1 MSDFEIFVCED
12 DQWYADFL
20 MYQIGL
26 NPDFFVKKFYSGKE
40 LLAALHLQPDVITLD
55 YSLPDFKGEDLV
67 KLIKKESPNT
77 EIIIIS
83 GQSDISVALNLLKN
97 GVYDYLVKDNDI
109 KERLWNT
116 LIRIKEQ
123 TKLKDKIEKLS
134 QEVSKKYDFSKSII
148 GSSDSLKHTFQLLE
162 KACQSNINVSITGET
177 GTGKELIAKA
187 IHYNSKQKK
196 GPFVAINVSAIPKEL
211 IESELFGHEKG
222 AFTGAQ
228 TRRIGK
234 FEEAEGGT
242 IFLDEIGEMDLHTQ
256 VKILRVLQEKEIVRV
271 GENKAVKI
279 NCRIITA
286 THRDLNEEV
295 QKNRFRQ
302 DLYYRLIGLPIELAP
317 LRERKSDIIHLS
329 THFIKLF
336 AKEND
341 FPVKKLSEES
351 IKKLLK
357 YNFPGNVRELKSIID
372 LAMVLSDEQT
382 IEEHN
387 IVLNEANSVQDV
399 FAEELSLNEVT
410 NNLIKMYMQKYK
422 GNIPKVAEILDIGK
436 STIYRLIKE
445 NNIEIN

>member
-1 MSDFEIFVCED
+1 MKKFEIFVCED
-12 DQWYADFL
+12 DNWYADFL
-20 MYQIGL
+20 QYQIAL
-26 NPDFFVKKFYSGKE
+26 NPDFIVKKFHSGKDLIE
-40 LLAALHLQPDVITLD
+40 SLHFRPEVITLD
-55 YSLPDFKGEDLV
+55 YSLPDYKGDDIV
-67 KLIKKESPNT
+67 KIIKKESPET

-83 GQSDISVALNLLKN
+83 GQNDISVALNLLKN

-116 LIRIKEQ
+116 LIKIKEHDA
-123 TKLKDKIEKLS
+123 LKEKIEKLS
-134 QEVSKKYDFSKSII
+134 EEISKKYDFSKSIVGTSEKI
-148 GSSDSLKHTFQLLE
+148 KATFLFLE
-162 KACQSNINVSITGET
+162 KACQSNINVSINGET

-222 AFTGAQ
+222 SFTGAQ
-228 TRRIGK
+228 VRRIGK

-256 VKILRVLQEKEIVRV
+256 VKILRVLQEREITRV
-271 GENKAVKI
+271 GENKPIKI

-286 THRDLNEEV
+286 THRDLNDEV
-295 QKNRFRQ
+295 KKNRFRQ
-302 DLYYRLIGLPIELAP
+302 DLYYRLIGLPIELPP
-317 LRERKSDIIHLS
+317 LRERKSDIILLAS
-329 THFIKLF
+329 HFIKLF

-341 FPVKKLSEES
+341 FPAKTLNEDSVRKLM
-351 IKKLLK
+351 K

-372 LAMVLSDEQT
+372 LAMVLSDGNS
-382 IEEHN
+382 IETEN
-387 IVLNEANSVQDV
+387 IILNETNAMEDV
-399 FAEELSLNEVT
+399 FSIELTLNEVT
-410 NNLIKMYMQKYK
+410 NNLIKIYMQKYK
-422 GNIPKVAEILDIGK
+422 GNIAKVAEILDIGK

>member
-1 MSDFEIFVCED
+1 MKKFEIFVCED
-12 DQWYADFL
+12 DNWYADFL
-20 MYQIGL
+20 QYQITL
-26 NPDFFVKKFYSGKE
+26 NPDFIVKKFHSGKD
-40 LLAALHLQPDVITLD
+40 LIDSLHFMPEVITLD
-55 YSLPDFKGEDLV
+55 YSLPDYKGDDLV
-67 KLIKKESPNT
+67 KIIKKESPET

-83 GQSDISVALNLLKN
+83 GQNDISVALNLLKN

-116 LIRIKEQ
+116 LIKIKENGV
-123 TKLKDKIEKLS
+123 LKEKIEKLS
-134 QEVSKKYDFSKSII
+134 EEISKKYDFSKSIVGTSEKI
-148 GSSDSLKHTFQLLE
+148 KATFLFLE
-162 KACQSNINVSITGET
+162 KACQSNINVSINGET

-222 AFTGAQ
+222 SFTGAQ
-228 TRRIGK
+228 VRRIGK

-256 VKILRVLQEKEIVRV
+256 VKILRVLQEREITRV
-271 GENKAVKI
+271 GENKTIKI

-295 QKNRFRQ
+295 KKNRFRQ
-302 DLYYRLIGLPIELAP
+302 DLYYRLIGLPIELPP
-317 LRERKSDIIHLS
+317 LRERKSDIILLAS
-329 THFIKLF
+329 HFIKLF

-341 FPVKKLSEES
+341 FPVKTLNEDSVRKLM
-351 IKKLLK
+351 K

-372 LAMVLSDEQT
+372 LAMVLSDGNSIETENIILNETNAMEDVFSIEQT
-382 IEEHN
+382 
-387 IVLNEANSVQDV
+387 
-399 FAEELSLNEVT
+399 LNEVT
-410 NNLIKMYMQKYK
+410 NNLIKHYMQKYK
-422 GNIPKVAEILDIGK
+422 GNIAKVAEILDIGK

>member
-55 YSLPDFKGEDLV
+55 YSLPDYKGEDLV

-77 EIIIIS
+77 EIVIIS

-123 TKLKDKIEKLS
+123 SKLKAKIEKLS

-148 GSSDSLKHTFQLLE
+148 GSSDSLKNTFQLLE

-256 VKILRVLQEKEIVRV
+256 VKILRVLQEREIVRV

-286 THRDLNEEV
+286 THRDLKEEV

-317 LRERKSDIIHLS
+317 LRERKADIIHLS

-336 AKEND
+336 AKDNE
-341 FPVKKLSEES
+341 FPIKTLSEEA

-357 YNFPGNVRELKSIID
+357 YDFLGNVRELKSIID
-372 LAMVLSDEQT
+372 LAMVLSDEHT

-387 IVLNEANSVQDV
+387 IVLNEAHSLQDV
-399 FAEELSLNEVT
+399 FAEELTLNEVT
-410 NNLIKMYMQKYK
+410 NNLIKLYMQKYK

>member
-1 MSDFEIFVCED
+1 MSNFEIFVCED

-26 NPDFFVKKFYSGKE
+26 NPDFSIKKFHSGKE
-40 LLAALHLQPDVITLD
+40 LLGSLHLQPDVITLD
-55 YSLPDFKGEDLV
+55 YSLPDFKGEELV
-67 KLIKKESPNT
+67 KLIKKESPHT

-83 GQSDISVALNLLKN
+83 GQGDISVALNLLKN

-109 KERLWNT
+109 KERLWNS
-116 LIRIKEQ
+116 LLKIKEHQ
-123 TKLKDKIEKLS
+123 KLKDKIEKLS
-134 QEVSKKYDFSKSII
+134 MEVSKKYDFSKSIV
-148 GSSDSLKHTFQLLE
+148 GSSEKLKQTFALLE
-162 KACQSNINVSITGET
+162 KACQSNINVSIFGET

-222 AFTGAQ
+222 SFTGAQ

-256 VKILRVLQEKEIVRV
+256 VKILRVLQEREITRV
-271 GENKAVKI
+271 GENKAIKI

-286 THRDLNEEV
+286 THRDLKEEV
-295 QKNRFRQ
+295 QKQKFRQ

-317 LRERKSDIIHLS
+317 LRERKTDIMHLAS
-329 THFIKLF
+329 HFIKLF

-341 FPVKKLSEES
+341 FPVKTLSEEA
-351 IKKLLK
+351 IKKLMK
-357 YNFPGNVRELKSIID
+357 YTFPGNVRELKSMID
-372 LAMVLSDEQT
+372 LSMVLSDEKI
-382 IEEHN
+382 IEEQH
-387 IVLNEANSVQDV
+387 IIMNETNALEGV
-399 FAEELSLNEVT
+399 FAEELTLNEVT
-410 NNLIKMYMQKYK
+410 NNLIRIYMQKYK
-422 GNIPKVAEILDIGK
+422 GNIGKVAEILDIGK

>member
-1 MSDFEIFVCED
+1 MSEFKIFVCED
-12 DQWYADFL
+12 DAWYADFL
-20 MYQIGL
+20 AYQIEL
-26 NPDFFVKKFYSGKE
+26 NPDYEVKKFHSGKD
-40 LLAALHLQPDVITLD
+40 LLAALHEQPQVVTLD
-55 YSLPDFKGEDLV
+55 YTLPDYTGENLV
-67 KLIKKESPNT
+67 KLIKKECPQT

-83 GQSDISVALNLLKN
+83 GQSDISVAINLLKN
-97 GVYDYLVKDNDI
+97 GVNDYLVKDNDI
-109 KERLWNT
+109 KERLWNS
-116 LIRIKEQ
+116 LLKIREQ
-123 TKLKDKIEKLS
+123 SKLKDKIEKLT

-148 GSSDSLKHTFQLLE
+148 GNSDTIKNTFALLE
-162 KACQSNINVSITGET
+162 KACQSNINVSIFGET

-222 AFTGAQ
+222 SFTGAL

-256 VKILRVLQEKEIVRV
+256 VKILRVLQEREITRV
-271 GENKAVKI
+271 GENKAIKI

-286 THRDLNEEV
+286 THRDLKDEV
-295 QKNRFRQ
+295 KKQKFRQ

-317 LRERKSDIIHLS
+317 LRERKTDIMLLAS
-329 THFIKLF
+329 HFIKAF
-336 AKEND
+336 AKENE
-341 FPVKKLSEES
+341 FSLQTISEEATR
-351 IKKLLK
+351 KLLK
-357 YNFPGNVRELKSIID
+357 YKFPGNVRELKSIIE
-372 LAMVLSDEQT
+372 LAMVLSDGSV

-387 IVLNEANSVQDV
+387 IILNETNALEDV
-399 FAEELSLNEVT
+399 FAEELTLQEVT
-410 NNLIKMYMQKYK
+410 NNLIRIYMQKYK
-422 GNIPKVAEILDIGK
+422 GNIPKVAEVLDIGK